1 MDKLMH
7 ELMRFFLSVFKIT
20 LYLFF
25 LRMPGLEDPLEALKN
40 IREKTSELRES
51 LSNNWLGWSFN
62 MLFFTL
68 AGGLQDLIQY
78 ALMFVTVIVVVGIT
92 ISYVKPLLLKA
103 VTSHFRMLQ
112 DTR

>member
-1 MDKLMH
+1 
-7 ELMRFFLSVFKIT
+7 
-20 LYLFF
+20 
-25 LRMPGLEDPLEALKN
+25 
-40 IREKTSELRES
+40 
-51 LSNNWLGWSFN
+51 

-103 VTSHFRMLQ
+103 VTSHFRMFQ